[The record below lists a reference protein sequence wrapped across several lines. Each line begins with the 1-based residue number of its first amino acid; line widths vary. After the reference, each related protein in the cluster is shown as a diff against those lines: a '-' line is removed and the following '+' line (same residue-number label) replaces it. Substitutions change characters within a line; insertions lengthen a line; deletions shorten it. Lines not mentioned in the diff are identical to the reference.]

1 MIINSCEL
9 EAIYGDIFDLDVE
22 CIVNPANNSLLG
34 GGGLDGLIHQND
46 GEELLDDTVKLAG
59 IYTGGAKITKAHKLK
74 NDYIIHVVGPMDSN
88 KKKNKLLEKT
98 YLNLLSLADEY
109 EIKSIAIPAISCGA
123 FAMDIKDASK
133 IAISAIKSYL
143 QNHNSNIKKIYISLN
158 NYKFFEEYKK
168 LLDEY

>member
-9 EAIYGDIFDLDVE
+9 EAIYGNIFDLDVE

-59 IYTGGAKITKAHKLK
+59 TYTSGAKITKSHKLK

-168 LLDEY
+168 LLDE

>member
-59 IYTGGAKITKAHKLK
+59 TYTSGAKITKAHKLK

-88 KKKNKLLEKT
+88 KKKKTLLEKT

-109 EIKSIAIPAISCGA
+109 EIKSIVIPAISCGA

-168 LLDEY
+168 LLEE

>member
-59 IYTGGAKITKAHKLK
+59 TYTGGAKITRAHKLK

-133 IAISAIKSYL
+133 IAISAIKLYL

-168 LLDEY
+168 LLDE

>member
-59 IYTGGAKITKAHKLK
+59 TYTSGAKITKAHKLK

-123 FAMDIKDASK
+123 FAMDIKDACK

-168 LLDEY
+168 LLDE

>member
-59 IYTGGAKITKAHKLK
+59 IYTSGTKITKAHKLK

-143 QNHNSNIKKIYISLN
+143 QNHDSNIKKIYISLN

-168 LLDEY
+168 LLDE

>member
-34 GGGLDGLIHQND
+34 GGGLDGLIHQNY

-59 IYTGGAKITKAHKLK
+59 TYTSGAKITKAHKLK

-168 LLDEY
+168 LLDE

>member
-59 IYTGGAKITKAHKLK
+59 IYTSGTKITKAHKLK

-168 LLDEY
+168 LLDE

>member
-59 IYTGGAKITKAHKLK
+59 TYTGGAKITRAHKLK

-88 KKKNKLLEKT
+88 KKKNNLLEKT

-143 QNHNSNIKKIYISLN
+143 QNHNSNLKKIYISLN

-168 LLDEY
+168 LLDE

>member
-59 IYTGGAKITKAHKLK
+59 AYTSGAKITKAHKLK

-168 LLDEY
+168 LLDE

>member
-9 EAIYGDIFDLDVE
+9 EAIYGNIFDLDVE

-59 IYTGGAKITKAHKLK
+59 TYTSGAKITKAHKLK

-168 LLDEY
+168 LLDE